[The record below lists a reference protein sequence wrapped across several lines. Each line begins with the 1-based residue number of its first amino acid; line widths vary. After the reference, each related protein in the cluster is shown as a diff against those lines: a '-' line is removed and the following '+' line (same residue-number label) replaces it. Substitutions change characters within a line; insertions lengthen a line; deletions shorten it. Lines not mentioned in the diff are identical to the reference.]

1 MACHL
6 NRTPNK
12 PFVLACLAKAA
23 VPRLPVALPRPEAP
37 RLLLKLN
44 ALLLRHLHLFRA
56 LLRHLHLFR
65 ALLRHPHLFRVLLR
79 HPHLFRV
86 LLRHPQLFLALLRHP
101 HLIKE
106 CPLRGLLRYL
116 VGPRQWLLPRPC
128 LV

>member
-1 MACHL
+1 M
-6 NRTPNK
+6 
-12 PFVLACLAKAA
+12 
-23 VPRLPVALPRPEAP
+23 PRLPVVLPRPEAP

-56 LLRHLHLFR
+56 LLRHPHLFRELLRHPHLFR
-65 ALLRHPHLFRVLLR
+65 ALLRHLP
-79 HPHLFRV
+79 
-86 LLRHPQLFLALLRHP
+86 
-101 HLIKE
+101 LIKE

>member
-1 MACHL
+1 M
-6 NRTPNK
+6 
-12 PFVLACLAKAA
+12 
-23 VPRLPVALPRPEAP
+23 PRLPVALPRPEAP

-56 LLRHLHLFR
+56 LLRH
-65 ALLRHPHLFRVLLR
+65 PHLFRVLLR
-79 HPHLFRV
+79 HLP
-86 LLRHPQLFLALLRHP
+86 
-101 HLIKE
+101 LIKE

>member
-1 MACHL
+1 MACHP

-12 PFVLACLAKAA
+12 PFVLACPAKAA
-23 VPRLPVALPRPEAP
+23 VPRLPVALPRPKAP

-44 ALLLRHLHLFRA
+44 ALLLRHPHLFRALLRHLHLFRV

-65 ALLRHPHLFRVLLR
+65 ALLRHPHLFR
-79 HPHLFRV
+79 
-86 LLRHPQLFLALLRHP
+86 ALLRHLP
-101 HLIKE
+101 LIKE